1 MHYKCQLQDVPAL
14 AEGPDDLES
23 RSLTWRVKLF
33 LKRRLSAETKTR
45 LKRTIHRFAA
55 RFSSKSK
62 PAAVTGARAAVGLK
76 LQAHERVRVRS
87 RAEIEAMLDTWGQ
100 FKGCS
105 YMPGMWQYCGT
116 PQRVLKPI
124 ERFLDERD
132 YQVKKCRGIVLLEGL
147 MCDSLPGYGRCDR
160 SCHFFWREEWLE
172 RVDEAPPPQ
181 APVERPV

>member
-1 MHYKCQLQDVPAL
+1 MHYQCQLQDVPAL
-14 AEGPDDLES
+14 AEGPDELES
-23 RSLTWRVKLF
+23 RSLSWRLKLF

-45 LKRTIHRFAA
+45 LKRTIHRLIT
-55 RFSSKSK
+55 RFSPKAK
-62 PAAVTGARAAVGLK
+62 PQPAAIASTASVLK
-76 LQAHERVRVRS
+76 LQTGEQVRVRT
-87 RAEIEAMLDTWGQ
+87 REEIEAMLDTWGQ

-116 PQRVLKPI
+116 TQRVLKPV

-132 YQVKKCRGIVLLEGL
+132 YQIKKCRGIVLLEGL

-172 RVDEAPPPQ
+172 RLDDAAPS
-181 APVERPV
+181 